1 MHVRNLEEEHNY
13 MLTLFSKTEKR
24 WEIEQINPANYRRW
38 ERIHK
43 GQILWECGERVRNC
57 LFRAGIRSDYEML
70 QQTPSQLLKLTNFGQ
85 KSLNLVIEIYGFYGY
100 QLAEDAND
108 CKCNCHD

>member
-24 WEIEQINPANYRRW
+24 WEVEQINPENYRRW

-57 LFRAGIRSDYEML
+57 LFRAGVHSDYEML
-70 QQTPSQLLKLTNFGQ
+70 QLKPSQLLQLTNFGQ
-85 KSLNLVIEIYGFYGY
+85 KSLDLVIDIYGFYGY
-100 QLAEDAND
+100 HFPEEESF
-108 CKCNCHD
+108 